1 MKLVSRSSN
10 KEEGKTHKGKIPPS
24 NEGAYKTIAK
34 AAKNGM
40 TRHLP
45 PLNIFSAYLCVRFF
59 SSIFL
64 PSQLAPDVVF
74 EVDSG

>member
-1 MKLVSRSSN
+1 MSRSSI

-40 TRHLP
+40 TRHAGRVVLPPRPSSSVLLP
-45 PLNIFSAYLCVRFF
+45 PLNAGDGAFVLGGT
-59 SSIFL
+59 
-64 PSQLAPDVVF
+64 VF
-74 EVDSG
+74 EGARR

>member
-1 MKLVSRSSN
+1 MKFVSRSSN

-40 TRHLP
+40 TRQFVCMRDPVALP
-45 PLNIFSAYLCVRFF
+45 KAMGFCRARALHPHSLVKKISHWH
-59 SSIFL
+59 
-64 PSQLAPDVVF
+64 
-74 EVDSG
+74 

>member
-1 MKLVSRSSN
+1 MLRGASTTQKHTTTFVSRSSN

-40 TRHLP
+40 TRQS
-45 PLNIFSAYLCVRFF
+45 FVMTFEASAGFAT
-59 SSIFL
+59 
-64 PSQLAPDVVF
+64 LALAQ
-74 EVDSG
+74 